1 MKKVLA
7 IVLIAALVWIF
18 LSNIYP
24 IDISSPLSNFFTTN
38 TIPEKTTSTTTT
50 IAVTE
55 IKHNIVYLKLP
66 AVDNEGNGVITLLKV
81 EIVPG
86 TGKILTDINNLFF
99 WVDTQNSIR
108 TAQRVAQ
115 NITGVDLSK
124 YDLTYSVETNASLI
138 GGPSAGAAL
147 TIATIAAA
155 ENKNLSEN
163 VMITG
168 TINSDGSIGPV
179 GEVLAKAKASKDVG
193 AKIFLVPEGQ
203 ATQTYYKPVQNCS
216 SIGSL
221 RYCTIEYQQEKID
234 INKNAA
240 INVKEVANIKDAIPY
255 FFPS

>member
-18 LSNIYP
+18 LSNLYP
-24 IDISSPLSNFFTTN
+24 INLSSPLSNFFITN

-55 IKHNIVYLKLP
+55 IKHNTVYLKLP
-66 AVDNEGNGVITLLKV
+66 AVDNEGNGVITLLRV
-81 EIVPG
+81 EITPG
-86 TGKILTDINNLFF
+86 TGKVLTDINNLFF

-115 NITGVDLSK
+115 SITGIDLSK

-147 TIATIAAA
+147 TVATIAAA
-155 ENKNLSEN
+155 QNKTINEN

-179 GEVLAKAKASKDVG
+179 GEVLAKAKAAKDVG

-203 ATQTYYKPVQNCS
+203 ATQSYYNPVQKCDQ
-216 SIGSL
+216 IGSFN
-221 RYCTIEYQQEKID
+221 YCTIEYQQEKVD
-234 INKNAA
+234 INKDAA
-240 INVKEVANIKDAIPY
+240 INVKEVSNIKEAMPY
-255 FFPS
+255 FFSS

>member
-18 LSNIYP
+18 LSNLYP
-24 IDISSPLSNFFTTN
+24 INLSSPLSNFFITN

-55 IKHNIVYLKLP
+55 IKHNTVYLKLP
-66 AVDNEGNGVITLLKV
+66 AVDNEGNGVITLLRV
-81 EIVPG
+81 EITPG
-86 TGKILTDINNLFF
+86 TGKVLTDINNLFF

-115 NITGVDLSK
+115 SITGIDLSK

-147 TIATIAAA
+147 TVATIAAA
-155 ENKNLSEN
+155 QNKTINEN

-203 ATQTYYKPVQNCS
+203 ATQSYYNPVQNCS
-216 SIGSL
+216 NIGSFS
-221 RYCTIEYQQEKID
+221 YCTIEYQQEKVD
-234 INKNAA
+234 INKDAA
-240 INVKEVANIKDAIPY
+240 INVKEVSNIKEAMPY
-255 FFPS
+255 FFSS